1 MAKKADASPSFEK
14 QLESL
19 QAIVDRL
26 ESGQVELE
34 PSLALFEQGVGL
46 YQELKGRLEKAEA
59 RVEKLIFALDGSAR
73 RIKLDGAG
81 TDDRDAANDPDTDDN
96 A

>member
-1 MAKKADASPSFEK
+1 MVKKAESSPSFEK
-14 QLESL
+14 QLEAL

-73 RIKLDGAG
+73 RVKLEGGD
-81 TDDRDAANDPDTDDN
+81 TDETANDPDADDD